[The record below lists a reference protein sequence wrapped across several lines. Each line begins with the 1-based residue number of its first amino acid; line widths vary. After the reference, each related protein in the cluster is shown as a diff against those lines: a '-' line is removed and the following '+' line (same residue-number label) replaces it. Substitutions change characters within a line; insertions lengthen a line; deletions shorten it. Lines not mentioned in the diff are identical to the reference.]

1 MDKRYVK
8 IVESGSAPAGLPCY
22 WLVVVKKCRFKRQLV
37 CDCPFEG
44 HLFDRL
50 ATGRMIRCRF
60 NQHLSIKVDQS
71 VGSAQSIF
79 VFRFDW
85 ACSLIRIVRSI
96 DHKPYALPL
105 LACSSH
111 SKLRRVL
118 DIHRNPVE
126 YN

>member
-1 MDKRYVK
+1 MTLADRPVTAQL
-8 IVESGSAPAGLPCY
+8 IDVGST
-22 WLVVVKKCRFKRQLV
+22 R
-37 CDCPFEG
+37 
-44 HLFDRL
+44 
-50 ATGRMIRCRF
+50 
-60 NQHLSIKVDQS
+60 HLSIKVDQS

-85 ACSLIRIVRSI
+85 AYSLIQIVRSI